1 MEEPMNSSPYS
12 SSPTFQNTFDQE
24 DIQRR
29 FIVRVYGWMTLGLI
43 VTAAAAFFT
52 LAIPGLLPVLLS
64 NQLVFLGLFLV
75 EILMVGLLSG
85 LVNRLSPV
93 VAGMLFISYAI
104 LNGVTLSIV
113 MLIYTASSVATVF
126 GITACTF
133 GIMTLWGYTTHR
145 DLTRMGNLLIMALF
159 GMVIASLV
167 NLFLVNSAIYWITTY
182 VGVLIFIGLI
192 AYDTQKLKAMSTAV
206 SSDGQMAQKASIVG
220 ALRLYLDF
228 INLFLLLLR
237 ILGGRRK

>member
-1 MEEPMNSSPYS
+1 MNSSPYS
-12 SSPTFQNTFDQE
+12 SSPTTQNAFEIE

-29 FIVRVYGWMTLGLI
+29 FIVQVYAWMTFGLV
-43 VTAAAAFFT
+43 VTAAAAYLT
-52 LAIPGLLPVLLS
+52 LTIPGVLAALFS
-64 NQLVFLGLFLV
+64 NQFIFFGLLIAELVL
-75 EILMVGLLSG
+75 VGLLSG
-85 LVNRLSPV
+85 LVNRLSPA
-93 VAGMLFISYAI
+93 VAAMLFVGYAV

-113 MLIYTASSVATVF
+113 MLVYTATSVATVF

-133 GIMTLWGYTTHR
+133 GIMSLWGYTTHR
-145 DLTRMGNLLIMALF
+145 DLTKMGNLLIMALF
-159 GMVIASLV
+159 GMVIASIV
-167 NLFLVNSAIYWITTY
+167 NIFLANSALYWIVTY

-192 AYDTQKLKAMSTAV
+192 AYDTQKLKAMSVAV
-206 SSDGQMAQKASIVG
+206 SADGQMASKASIVG

>member
-1 MEEPMNSSPYS
+1 MNSSPYS

-29 FIVRVYGWMTLGLI
+29 FIVRVYGWMTMGLI
-43 VTAAAAFFT
+43 VTAVTAFLT

-93 VAGMLFISYAI
+93 VAGMLFIGYAI

-206 SSDGQMAQKASIVG
+206 SADGQMAQKASIVG

>member
-1 MEEPMNSSPYS
+1 MNSSPYS

-29 FIVRVYGWMTLGLI
+29 FIVRVYGWMTMGLI
-43 VTAAAAFFT
+43 VTAITAFLT

-93 VAGMLFISYAI
+93 VAGMLFIGYAI

>member
-1 MEEPMNSSPYS
+1 MNSSPYS

-29 FIVRVYGWMTLGLI
+29 FIVRVYGWMTMGLI
-43 VTAAAAFFT
+43 VTAVTAFLT

-93 VAGMLFISYAI
+93 VAGMLFIGYAI